1 MKLRRITL
9 LATIAALALSV
20 FAVPGQVGAAEPAVV
35 AQSIGQTP
43 MPRNKEYPW
52 MTVTRWQSM
61 VAAQEA
67 RAAQGDVDLMFVGD
81 SITEGWKDPLWSS
94 YFGQFHPANF
104 GVGGDHT
111 GNVLWRLQQVSLHS
125 LHPKTIVLL
134 IGVNNLNLIPET
146 PAQTAAGVKAVVA
159 ALRQNYPD
167 AKILLNAVFPFAQSG
182 TSEKRVQVKEL
193 NQAIAVL
200 GDERHVFFRDYG
212 RRFLDDHG
220 DISPEIMADFLHP
233 TQKGYQIWADA
244 MLPDIRALMQR
255 Q

>member
-1 MKLRRITL
+1 MKMLRTTL
-9 LATIAALALSV
+9 LAAIAALTFSIWA
-20 FAVPGQVGAAEPAVV
+20 APAQVNAAEPAVV

-43 MPRNKEYPW
+43 IPRNKEYPW
-52 MTVTRWQSM
+52 MTVARWQSM

-67 RAAQGDVDLMFVGD
+67 RAAQGGVDLMFVGD
-81 SITEGWKDPLWSS
+81 SITEGWKDPLWTN

-111 GNVLWRLQQVSLHS
+111 GNVLWRLQQGSLHL
-125 LHPKTIVLL
+125 LHPKAIVLL

-182 TSEKRVQVKEL
+182 SSEKRSQVKEL

-212 RRFLDDHG
+212 SRFLDDHG
-220 DISPEIMADFLHP
+220 DISPDVMADFLHP

-244 MLPDIRALMQR
+244 MLPDIRALMQG